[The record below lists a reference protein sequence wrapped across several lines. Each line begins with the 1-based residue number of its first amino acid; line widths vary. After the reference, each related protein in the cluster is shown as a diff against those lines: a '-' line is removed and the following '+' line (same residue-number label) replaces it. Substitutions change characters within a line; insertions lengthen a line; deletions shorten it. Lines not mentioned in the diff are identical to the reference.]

1 MSGIISVYSQFQ
13 VPPAPPQ
20 ESTRIKVKPGS
31 FQSSWGVAAAAAA
44 VANGTVTARRRPCIT
59 GGLSGWARK
68 PGREESYCKGE
79 WMEATSLR
87 TVHSRRAESQ
97 GSEATQGSAGS
108 YRPTEDQSAG
118 RHGEAHAT
126 CTGQTIGA
134 AHARTCTGSSRARV
148 TSAGTSA
155 SRGARTAAGRVR
167 RGAAQRPSQEA
178 GSSRGSTRTA
188 GARRGRAGTDTTGT
202 EGPDAATRVLG
213 RRDLPLQGLRA

>member
-1 MSGIISVYSQFQ
+1 MHWPDYWSG
-13 VPPAPPQ
+13 P
-20 ESTRIKVKPGS
+20 
-31 FQSSWGVAAAAAA
+31 
-44 VANGTVTARRRPCIT
+44 RP
-59 GGLSGWARK
+59 
-68 PGREESYCKGE
+68 
-79 WMEATSLR
+79 
-87 TVHSRRAESQ
+87 
-97 GSEATQGSAGS
+97 
-108 YRPTEDQSAG
+108 
-118 RHGEAHAT
+118 
-126 CTGQTIGA
+126 
-134 AHARTCTGSSRARV
+134 HARTCTGSSRARV